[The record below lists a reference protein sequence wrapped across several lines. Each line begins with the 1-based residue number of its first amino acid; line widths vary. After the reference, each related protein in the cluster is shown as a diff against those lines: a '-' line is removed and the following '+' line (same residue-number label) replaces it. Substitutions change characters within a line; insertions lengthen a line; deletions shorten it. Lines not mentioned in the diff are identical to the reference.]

1 MIILICAE
9 ISIRENHYLDHLI
22 RTLGNMFCLVFFAM
36 VESGGRRR
44 GEGRLGKRRVVGG
57 GEGGSAGRAERGCGE
72 VAEGGRGGWGWGW
85 R

>member
-22 RTLGNMFCLVFFAM
+22 RRLGNMFCLVFFAM

-44 GEGRLGKRRVVGG
+44 GEGILGGAASR
-57 GEGGSAGRAERGCGE
+57 
-72 VAEGGRGGWGWGW
+72 GRG
-85 R
+85 